1 MLGKLNGKLL
11 VGDAIELTGELAR
24 SLVYQK
30 ATRKTP
36 AEYVAVHAEK
46 LAKTSLEL
54 YGKLYPQ
61 GRL

>member
-1 MLGKLNGKLL
+1 M
-11 VGDAIELTGELAR
+11 GDAIELTGELAR
-24 SLVYQK
+24 SSVYQK

-61 GRL
+61 GWL